1 MKKHAD
7 NISRGR
13 NNQKKIRNE
22 SIKKCAFLFKNIPK
36 DVNIALNIIKIN
48 TVISILH

>member
-7 NISRGR
+7 NNISRGR
-13 NNQKKIRNE
+13 NNQQQKIRDE

-36 DVNIALNIIKIN
+36 DVNIAL
-48 TVISILH
+48 H